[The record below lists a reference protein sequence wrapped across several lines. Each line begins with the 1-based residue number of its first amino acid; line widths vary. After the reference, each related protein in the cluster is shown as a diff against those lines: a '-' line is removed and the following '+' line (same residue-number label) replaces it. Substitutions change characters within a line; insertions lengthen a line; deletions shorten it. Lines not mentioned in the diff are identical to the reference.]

1 MATVE
6 TNALTTLQLQS
17 GIELSYQHFGQSFT
31 QAPVILINHPL
42 TGDSNVAGETG
53 WWNCVI
59 GEGRVINTKKYAVL
73 AFNIPGNG
81 YEGGAV
87 NLPTPLSAKD
97 IAKVFYDGVQ
107 LLGIEKLYAIIGG
120 SIGAGIAW
128 EMVAQ
133 FPNCTEKLIPVS
145 GDWKA
150 TDWMLANVFLQKQI
164 LETNPKP
171 LEIARMHAMLCY
183 RTPQSFKLRFN
194 RSWNGDKNMFNVQSW
209 MAHHGEK
216 LAQRFS
222 LQAYK
227 NMNHILGTIDIT
239 SNGKSL
245 EELLKTIS
253 ADIHILSIDSDLFF
267 PVDED
272 YETVE
277 RAEGIGRKIHHHIIQ
292 SDFGHDAF
300 LMEYDKVI
308 EILEQIID

>member
-1 MATVE
+1 MATVK
-6 TNALTTLQLQS
+6 TNVLQILKLQS
-17 GIELSYQHFGQSFT
+17 GIELSYQHFGQSYT

-59 GEGRVINTKKYAVL
+59 GEGRVIDTKKYAVL

-87 NLPTPLSAKD
+87 NLPKPLSAKD
-97 IAKVFYDGVQ
+97 IAKVFHDGIQ

-128 EMVAQ
+128 EMAAQ
-133 FPNCTEKLIPVS
+133 FPNITEKLIPVS

-164 LETNPKP
+164 LETNPQP

-239 SNGKSL
+239 SDGKSL
-245 EELLKTIS
+245 EELLQTIS

-277 RAEGIGRKIHHHIIQ
+277 RAEGIGRKIHHHIIS

>member
-1 MATVE
+1 MATVK
-6 TNALTTLQLQS
+6 TNALKILKLQS
-17 GIELSYQHFGQSFT
+17 GIELSYQHFGQSYT

-59 GEGRVINTKKYAVL
+59 GEGRVIDTKKYAVL

-87 NLPTPLSAKD
+87 NLPKPLSAKD
-97 IAKVFYDGVQ
+97 IAKVFHDGIQ

-128 EMVAQ
+128 EMAAQ
-133 FPNCTEKLIPVS
+133 FPNITEKLIPVS

-164 LETNPKP
+164 LETNPQP

-209 MAHHGEK
+209 MTHHGEK

-245 EELLKTIS
+245 EALLQTIS
-253 ADIHILSIDSDLFF
+253 ADIYILSIDSDLFF

-277 RAEGIGRKIHHHIIQ
+277 RAEGIGRKIHHHIIS